1 MLEESFPETLARA
14 RTGDEHAFALIY
26 RDVQPGLLRYSRSNA
41 PGGHG
46 EDITGEVWLEVAR
59 ALHRFAGDEQGF
71 RAWAFTIARRKI
83 IDHVRR
89 DARRPTILLEDPEE
103 FRLQE
108 ARDVAEDY
116 EDGEAT
122 RQALALVRTL
132 PPDQAE
138 VILLRVVAGLDNTQ
152 VAGLLGKTPGA
163 VRVLSHRGLR
173 RLATLVTENMTAG
186 GVER

>member
-41 PGGHG
+41 PGHG

-59 ALHRFAGDEQGF
+59 ALRRFDGDEQGF

-103 FRLQE
+103 LSLQE

-116 EDGEAT
+116 EDEEAT

-138 VILLRVVAGLDNTQ
+138 VILLRVVAGMDNTQ

-173 RLATLVTENMTAG
+173 RLATLVTEQMMAG

>member
-1 MLEESFPETLARA
+1 MLEESFPDTLARA
-14 RTGDEHAFALIY
+14 RSGDEHAFAMIY
-26 RDVQPGLLRYSRSNA
+26 RDVQPGLLRYSRANA
-41 PGGHG
+41 PGHG
-46 EDITGEVWLEVAR
+46 EDITAEVWLEVTR
-59 ALHRFAGDEQGF
+59 ALRRFDGDEQGF
-71 RAWAFTIARRKI
+71 RAWVFTIARRKI

-89 DARRPTILLEDPEE
+89 DARRPTILLENPQELC
-103 FRLQE
+103 LQE

-116 EDGEAT
+116 EDEETT
-122 RQALALVRTL
+122 RQALTLVRTL

-173 RLATLVTENMTAG
+173 RLATILTEPMVVG
-186 GVER
+186 GVDR

>member
-1 MLEESFPETLARA
+1 MLEQSFPDTLTRA
-14 RTGDEHAFALIY
+14 RSGDEHAFALIY
-26 RDVQPGLLRYSRSNA
+26 RDVQPALLRYSRANA
-41 PGGHG
+41 PGHG
-46 EDITGEVWLEVAR
+46 EDITAEVWLEVTK
-59 ALHRFAGDEQGF
+59 ALRRFDGDEQGF
-71 RAWAFTIARRKI
+71 RAWTFTIARRKI

-103 FRLQE
+103 LCLRE
-108 ARDVAEDY
+108 TRDVAEDY
-116 EDGEAT
+116 EDADAT
-122 RQALALVRTL
+122 RRALTLVRTL

-138 VILLRVVAGLDNTQ
+138 VILLRVVAGLDNSQ

-173 RLATLVTENMTAG
+173 RLATILAEQMVAG